1 MTSNLRKKIID
12 DSRRIVVKAGT
23 RLLTDPKAIPLL
35 IDQIDFIRKTGRQ
48 VIFVS
53 SGAVGT
59 AMKMLKLKKR
69 PSHLSEV
76 QALAAIGQVSLM
88 SAYEKEC
95 RKHGFRAAQLLL
107 TADDLRTR
115 ERHLNV
121 ENCIEALLSRDSL
134 PIVNENDPVSVDE
147 LKFGDNDSLAA
158 LLASMTRSDL
168 TIILTTVNGLLR
180 PEADGTLGERIRIV
194 RGVTQE
200 QRDMAAGTDDG
211 NLSIGG
217 MASKVKAAEV
227 LNSAGEALW
236 IADGREP
243 GILEKIF
250 RGEDVGTIF
259 LPPESSHKM
268 ESKKRWI
275 NTFSRTSGKITVDDG
290 AVRALRRTSCSLLPA
305 GICAV
310 SGSFKRGDIVSICA
324 KDGTPVAKG
333 RTNFSSAE
341 CRRLAG
347 HQTDDI
353 RAILGYDAE
362 EEIVHRNNMVV
373 AG

>member
-1 MTSNLRKKIID
+1 MNSNPRKKLIEG
-12 DSRRIVVKAGT
+12 SRRIVVKAGT
-23 RLLTDPKAIPLL
+23 RLLTDPKAIPQL

-76 QALAAIGQVSLM
+76 QALAAIGQVKLM
-88 SAYEKEC
+88 ASYEKEC
-95 RKHGFRAAQLLL
+95 LRHGFRAAQLLL

-115 ERHLNV
+115 ERHLNL
-121 ENCIEALLSRDSL
+121 ENCIEALLAQDIL

-147 LKFGDNDSLAA
+147 LKFGDNDSLAS
-158 LLASMTRSDL
+158 LLGSMTRSDL
-168 TIILTTVNGLLR
+168 TIILTTVNGLLK
-180 PEADGTLGERIRIV
+180 PNADGSLGERIRVV
-194 RGVTQE
+194 RGITQE
-200 QRDMAAGTDDG
+200 QRDMARGTDDS
-211 NLSIGG
+211 NLSMGG
-217 MASKVKAAEV
+217 MASKLKAAEV

-259 LPPESSHKM
+259 LPPDTARKM

-275 NTFSRTSGKITVDDG
+275 NTFSKPTGILTVDEG
-290 AVRALRRTSCSLLPA
+290 AVRALRKTACSLLPA
-305 GICAV
+305 GLHAV
-310 SGSFKRGDIVSICA
+310 SGTFKRGDIVEICA
-324 KDGTPVAKG
+324 KDGSVVAKG

-341 CRRLAG
+341 CRKLAG
-347 HQTDDI
+347 HQT
-353 RAILGYDAE
+353 AEILGIIGHAAE